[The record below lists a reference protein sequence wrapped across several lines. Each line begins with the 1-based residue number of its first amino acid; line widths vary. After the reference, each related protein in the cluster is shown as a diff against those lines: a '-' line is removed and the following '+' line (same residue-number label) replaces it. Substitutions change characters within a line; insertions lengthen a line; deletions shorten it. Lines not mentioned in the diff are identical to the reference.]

1 MHAQIDELFEFAGI
15 VLARV
20 RVAPPVPDDQTWC
33 CRLEQN
39 GIVLS
44 ADHRRWFEI
53 VSPPVVEPK
62 GGPNRRRVITVR
74 RAQRPEA
81 VYLVAFADEACLQLS
96 HNGSVTV
103 MVQAG
108 QAEIG
113 QQSLTMSALTVARL
127 EDPGFKAAL
136 GAAVQ
141 AAGVPAVAAVLNASI
156 QVEALEQFDHVEFQ
170 HAIFANAGLV
180 LNGWIR
186 DFARRDI
193 HLVTADL
200 RSWAPPSLI
209 ASHAR
214 HIDGALPATKTEGEA
229 PSPTGLDFTAV
240 LRVAAAQATQEIY
253 LVEIDPSGMEAV
265 FYGPLT
271 IRGGSGEP
279 QALQLI
285 KDAFGP
291 IQSLPKPLVQHVYR
305 PVLARP
311 KTSARARRFTFGPPI
326 DEAAPLASII
336 IPFYGDA
343 FFLNCVSHLQRVLG
357 SGFELILVVDDPRIW
372 PTVYGHLSARRSSIT
387 VPTVVLECED
397 NYGYARAN
405 NLGFM
410 AARGDVL
417 FLMNSDILVLDAAAL
432 EQAAAVIRARRQ
444 AREPEAIIG
453 FSLRF
458 EDDTLQ
464 HIGMEFPR
472 SPLVGDMRLADHPLK
487 GMPSALYDGEAV
499 RRVTA
504 VTGALMALSS
514 ALYQTLGGFD
524 AAYERGDFED
534 ADLCLRARQIG
545 AEVWVHVTP
554 GLYHLE
560 RQSIRAMGDNHLRE
574 TITYLNCL
582 TFNARWDAHLS
593 EGALDRSDA
602 PARSTTGRR
611 PISVRK
617 RHTLQAAPHQPAQAG
632 AE

>member
-20 RVAPPVPDDQTWC
+20 RVVGPVPDDQTWC

-53 VSPPVVEPK
+53 PSAPPRAEPK
-62 GGPNRRRVITVR
+62 GGPNRRRAITVR
-74 RAQRPEA
+74 RAQRSET
-81 VYLVAFADEACLQLS
+81 VYLVAFAGEACLQLS
-96 HNGSVTV
+96 HDGPVTV
-103 MVQAG
+103 TVQAG

-113 QQSLTMSALTVARL
+113 QQSLTVGALTVARF
-127 EDPGFKAAL
+127 EDAGFKTAL

-141 AAGVPAVAAVLNASI
+141 ATGAPAVAAVLNASI
-156 QVEALEQFDHVEFQ
+156 QVEALEQFNRVEIR

-193 HLVTADL
+193 HLVSADL
-200 RSWAPPSLI
+200 RSWVPPSLI
-209 ASHAR
+209 ASHTR
-214 HIDGALPATKTEGEA
+214 HDDGAPPATEAEGE
-229 PSPTGLDFTAV
+229 SQSRRGLDFTAV
-240 LRVAAAQATQEIY
+240 LRAAGQATQDIY
-253 LVEIDPSGMEAV
+253 VVEVEPSGTEAV
-265 FYGPLT
+265 FYGPVT
-271 IRGGSGEP
+271 IRGISSEQ
-279 QALQLI
+279 QALQLV

-291 IQSLPKPLVQHVYR
+291 IQSLPTSLVPHVYR

-387 VPTVVLECED
+387 VPTILLECEE

-410 AARGDVL
+410 AARGDVV
-417 FLMNSDILVLDAAAL
+417 FLMNSDIMVLDATAL
-432 EQAAAVIRARRQ
+432 RQAAGVIRARRQ
-444 AREPEAIIG
+444 AREPEAIVG

-487 GMPSALYDGEAV
+487 GMPSDLYDREAV
-499 RRVTA
+499 RRVPA

-514 ALYQTLGGFD
+514 DLYQTLGGFD

-534 ADLCLRARQIG
+534 ADLCLRAQQIG
-545 AEVWVHVTP
+545 AEVWVHVAP

-560 RQSIRAMGDNHLRE
+560 RQSIRTMGDTHLRE

-582 TFNARWDAHLS
+582 TFNARWDALLS
-593 EGALDRSDA
+593 EWALGRPDA
-602 PARSTTGRR
+602 PARSTGRR

-617 RHTLQAAPHQPAQAG
+617 RHTLQAAPHQPAPARAG
-632 AE
+632 